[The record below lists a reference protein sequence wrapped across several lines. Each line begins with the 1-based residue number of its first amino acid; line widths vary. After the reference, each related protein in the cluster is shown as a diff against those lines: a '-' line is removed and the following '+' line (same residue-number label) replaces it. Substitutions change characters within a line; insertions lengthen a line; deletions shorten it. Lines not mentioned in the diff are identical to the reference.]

1 MIRRKPTKETPVS
14 RHRTTLIAVALSWIA
29 APALAQSL
37 CPDPITDNRLPGGPD
52 YRKTTPA
59 QRKVVEA
66 VHFPPHVENLVRGA
80 TGSLIAGDI
89 AYTLNM
95 YPNHHRALLALSRLA
110 ERDKTVSPPGARYS
124 LGCWFERAEKFAP
137 DDGTVRLLHA
147 LHLIKERKLDDARA
161 QLALAVEDP
170 TLTSSGN
177 LNYNLGLAYLKLGD
191 YDKALEYAHKA
202 YGMGFQLPGLKNMLV
217 EARKWREPMPATPAP
232 EEPASPQAGDA
243 AAESPQAV
251 DGAASANERAP
262 AAGSSPAAASAPE
275 IPSVPADGPG
285 K

>member
-1 MIRRKPTKETPVS
+1 MS
-14 RHRTTLIAVALSWIA
+14 RHRTTLIAVALSWLA
-29 APALAQSL
+29 APALAQDP

-89 AYTLNM
+89 AYTLNI
-95 YPNHHRALLALSRLA
+95 YPNHHRALQAMSRLA
-110 ERDKTVSPPGARYS
+110 ERDKTASPPGSRYTVS
-124 LGCWFERAEKFAP
+124 CWFERAEKFAP

-147 LHLIKERKLDDARA
+147 LYLIKNRKLDDARA

-170 TLTSSGN
+170 TLASSAN
-177 LNYNLGLAYLKLGD
+177 LNYNLGLAYLKLGE

-217 EARKWREPMPATPAP
+217 EARRWREPAAATPAT
-232 EEPASPQAGDA
+232 EEPGSPQAGDA
-243 AAESPQAV
+243 AAANPQAAE
-251 DGAASANERAP
+251 GATPANERAP
-262 AAGSSPAAASAPE
+262 AAAAGSSPAAASAPE
-275 IPSVPADGPG
+275 APSAPVGGPG